1 MQFLNGLQLTN
12 SQVTISGTTAVSL
25 FSYPTSTLVGGELMI
40 LAEQGSAKMITKLLF
55 ITDGTATA
63 ITDEYATITIGTF
76 TDVPTFYASY
86 LSGTCTVFA
95 NCPTSTTYKTTY
107 SIVTN

>member
-55 ITDGTATA
+55 ITD
-63 ITDEYATITIGTF
+63 EYATITIGTF

>member
-1 MQFLNGLQLTN
+1 
-12 SQVTISGTTAVSL
+12 
-25 FSYPTSTLVGGELMI
+25 MI

-55 ITDGTATA
+55 

>member
-1 MQFLNGLQLTN
+1 
-12 SQVTISGTTAVSL
+12 
-25 FSYPTSTLVGGELMI
+25 MI
-40 LAEQGSAKMITKLLF
+40 LAEPCSAKMITKLLF
-55 ITDGTATA
+55 